1 MSRFDHRPRPLSRG
15 LTLAALAAILAV
27 TAMALSQCRQIDS
40 LTGTGTDVKVL
51 NPTLNAVSDCM
62 HACNATFNTDH
73 SAEVR
78 LHDATLQGC
87 GSDSDCIHAENTRH
101 HNRQLEIVR
110 AMQACKRN
118 CHSTGPGA
126 AGN

>member
-1 MSRFDHRPRPLSRG
+1 MSSFDPPRRLSRG

-27 TAMALSQCRQIDS
+27 TAVALSQCRQIDS
-40 LTGTGTDVKVL
+40 LTGTGTDLKVF
-51 NPTLNAVSDCM
+51 NSTLNDVSDCM
-62 HACNATFNTDH
+62 RGCNATFSTDH
-73 SAEVR
+73 GTEVR
-78 LHDATLQGC
+78 LHDANLQGC
-87 GSDSDCIHAENTRH
+87 GTDTDCVHAENTRH
-101 HNRQLEIVR
+101 QTRQLEIVR